1 MTQVCLAV
9 AMNFFDNFLDD
20 THVLTRDM
28 CRRFAETEIAPHAHE
43 WEEEGLFPVELYG
56 KTGAA
61 GIIGIGF
68 EESVGGAGGEPMH
81 VVMAIE
87 GLMRGGSTG
96 VVVGVT
102 TAGIAVPPMIQS
114 GDQALIDRW
123 VRPVLAG
130 ELIAALAVTEPGT
143 GSDVSAIRTR
153 AVRDGDHYVVTG
165 NKIFIS
171 SGVRADVL
179 TTLVRTGPD
188 PHGGLSFLAIDA
200 SLDGVDTSRSL
211 KKTGWCASDT
221 AEIGFDEVRVPVSA
235 LIGAEGTGFLTVMRN
250 FQAERLA
257 LAAYGAATAQIALD
271 EAIAYAR
278 ERHAFGKPLTG
289 FQVTRHKLADM
300 ATQVTTA
307 RTLVYQVAQRMGAG
321 QEVVAE
327 VSMAKNFAAQ
337 TAVNVTYEAV
347 QIHGGMGYMRETLVE
362 RLSRDARLLPIGGGT
377 QEVMKEIIAK
387 RLGF

>member
-1 MTQVCLAV
+1 
-9 AMNFFDNFLDD
+9 MNFFDDFLDD
-20 THVLTRDM
+20 THILTRES
-28 CRRFAETEIAPHAHE
+28 CRRFAEAEIAPHASE
-43 WEEEGLFPVELYG
+43 WEEAGIFPAELYA
-56 KTGAA
+56 KAGAA

-68 EESVGGAGGEPMH
+68 DESVGGAGGDPMH

-87 GLMRGGSTG
+87 GLMRGGTTG
-96 VVVGVT
+96 AVVGVT

-114 GDQALIDRW
+114 GNPALIDQW

-130 ELIAALAVTEPGT
+130 DKIAALAVTEPGT

-153 AVRDGDHYVVTG
+153 AERDGEHYVVTG
-165 NKIFIS
+165 NKLFIS
-171 SGVRADVL
+171 SGVRAHVL
-179 TTLVRTGPD
+179 TTLVRTGSE
-188 PHGGLSFLAIDA
+188 PHGGLSFLAIDT
-200 SLDGVDTSRSL
+200 SLEGVDASQSL
-211 KKTGWCASDT
+211 KKTGWCSSDT

-235 LIGAEGTGFLTVMRN
+235 LIGAEGTGFVTVMRN

-257 LAAYGAATAQIALD
+257 LAAYGAATAQIALE
-271 EAIAYAR
+271 EAMEYAR
-278 ERHAFGKPLTG
+278 ERRAFGKPLTG

-300 ATQVTTA
+300 ATQVTAA

-327 VSMAKNFAAQ
+327 VSMAKNFCAE
-337 TAVNVTYEAV
+337 TAVKVTYEAV

-377 QEVMKEIIAK
+377 QEIMKEIIAK